1 MLNTTV
7 NEVDKVCGEV
17 GGGGGEVGG
26 GEGLHF
32 HIKSNQLISKK
43 LRYSLGLV

>member
-1 MLNTTV
+1 MKSIKYV
-7 NEVDKVCGEV
+7 VKW
-17 GGGGGEVGG
+17 GGGG

>member
-1 MLNTTV
+1 MKSIKYV
-7 NEVDKVCGEV
+7 VKW
-17 GGGGGEVGG
+17 GGGGEG